1 MVGSSKGCLQISN
14 ISVILAATVI
24 GLCLLTLK
32 FKYLQFYA
40 VIERKLFKP
49 KKETDKL
56 KANPLQTS
64 QLYITA
70 SLNMF
75 CLISISK
82 EKLEGE
88 RDRKLLLLTI
98 HLPLIWQYDLP
109 PSTRRVDGQSFLKAL
124 LNVWAPHPFRIPVQ
138 SAVRPVS
145 QSLSSG
151 TGTLLLRPIR
161 AATATPL
168 RRNDDGSSYN
178 TPTTHET
185 R

>member
-1 MVGSSKGCLQISN
+1 MFIDSI
-14 ISVILAATVI
+14 
-24 GLCLLTLK
+24 K
-32 FKYLQFYA
+32 FKYLQFYT

-49 KKETDKL
+49 KKETVKL
-56 KANPLQTS
+56 KSNPLQTR

-75 CLISISK
+75 CLSFHFNI
-82 EKLEGE
+82 EEETRGE

-145 QSLSSG
+145 QSLSIG